1 MNPVR
6 ARRTTAARDP
16 PHELSGG
23 VELSYL
29 GCVVGSEV
37 RDAREQTG
45 IEGLRVLGLHAHEVR
60 HQGGYGGSPG
70 VGLRRDQVLTSQGC
84 AAKRA

>member
-23 VELSYL
+23 EELAYL

-60 HQGGYGGSPG
+60 HQGGNGGGPG
-70 VGLRRDQVLTSQGC
+70 IGRGRDQMLPGQRR
-84 AAKRA
+84 AAKRT